1 MGPHGH
7 GALDEVAEPDQ
18 LAPWLAL
25 ALWTYGSFTFGHVP
39 YLELRF
45 TIWQWLGAVAGIN
58 VHSVSDSDVGG
69 ILGDNPRFRYW
80 YPAVTGGLR
89 LLIVRETRSN
99 LCLDYGVGKQGQHG
113 FYLSFNE
120 AF

>member
-1 MGPHGH
+1 M
-7 GALDEVAEPDQ
+7 
-18 LAPWLAL
+18 
-25 ALWTYGSFTFGHVP
+25 
-39 YLELRF
+39 
-45 TIWQWLGAVAGIN
+45 N
-58 VHSVSDSDVGG
+58 VHSVTGSSGRG
-69 ILGDNPRFRYW
+69 ILGDKLHFEYW

>member
-1 MGPHGH
+1 M
-7 GALDEVAEPDQ
+7 
-18 LAPWLAL
+18 
-25 ALWTYGSFTFGHVP
+25 
-39 YLELRF
+39 
-45 TIWQWLGAVAGIN
+45 N
-58 VHSVSDSDVGG
+58 VHSVSQPDERA
-69 ILGDNPRFRYW
+69 ILGDELRFQYW